1 MQSGFDHPTGPS
13 GRDEHDRQA
22 YYDPPPYQASP
33 EALSAQV
40 APVGRDMTPA
50 RREPP
55 PTLAELQQLQEAR
68 AFAVRLKVEANNM
81 FDIHTGI
88 SRRMQAEPLTG
99 DLDGQTQQA
108 AMRATLARV
117 MMRRIDRL
125 EEDRDQPGYS
135 EQWTTRHDYR
145 QGLSGGS

>member
-1 MQSGFDHPTGPS
+1 MDTGANRPTGPS
-13 GRDEHDRQA
+13 GRDE
-22 YYDPPPYQASP
+22 YDQQGYHNPQSP
-33 EALSAQV
+33 RGYRDGSSAEL
-40 APVGRDMTPA
+40 APIGGEVTPTH
-50 RREPP
+50 REPL

-81 FDIHTGI
+81 LDIHTDI

-108 AMRATLARV
+108 AIRATVARV
-117 MMRRIDRL
+117 IMRRIDNL
-125 EEDRDQPGYS
+125 EEDPGHPGYS

-145 QGLSGGS
+145 PRL